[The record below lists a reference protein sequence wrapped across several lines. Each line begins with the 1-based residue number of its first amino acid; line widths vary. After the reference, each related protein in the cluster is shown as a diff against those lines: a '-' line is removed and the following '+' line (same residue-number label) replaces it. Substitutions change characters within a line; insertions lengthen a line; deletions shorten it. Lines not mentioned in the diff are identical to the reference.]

1 MSGALG
7 GRTAIVTGA
16 ASGIGLGITT
26 RLIADGAAV
35 FAAARSKEDL
45 ERVYEQAAIAGGFAG
60 ELHRPGV
67 ADDLV
72 ATAVETLGH
81 VDVLVN
87 NAGGGVIRPT
97 LEHTE
102 ETLRATVDNNLWTTI
117 YCVRAVLPHMVSRGH
132 GRIVNIGADSVRTGL
147 VDHAMYNAAKGGV
160 HAMVT
165 GLAREFAA
173 AGITANTVAPCYVVH
188 RNGQLLESGQAP
200 HVWCT
205 SSRRQRPSSR
215 LDGRAIRLR
224 SRQPSPSLPA
234 RTADSSP
241 GKRFTST
248 AAAAWGDGPFPTTRK
263 DQNEKPPVWGTSRR
277 PVRRYRRCRAK
288 PVRSERTLAMTARPP
303 TSPPTRHAISPL
315 GTSVTWPPP

>member
-1 MSGALG
+1 MSGALR

-16 ASGIGLGITT
+16 ASGIGLGIAT

-35 FAAARSKEDL
+35 FAATRGKEDL
-45 ERVYEQAAIAGGFAG
+45 ERVYEQAAIAGGFVG
-60 ELHRPGV
+60 ELHQPGA

-132 GRIVNIGADSVRTGL
+132 GRIVNIGADSVRSGL
-147 VDHAMYNAAKGGV
+147 VDHAIYNAAKGGV

-165 GLAREFAA
+165 GIAREFAG
-173 AGITANTVAPCYVVH
+173 AGITANTVAPCYV
-188 RNGQLLESGQAP
+188 RTPELAKLLESGQ
-200 HVWCT
+200 T
-205 SSRRQRPSSR
+205 
-215 LDGRAIRLR
+215 
-224 SRQPSPSLPA
+224 PA
-234 RTADSSP
+234 RLVHVVNEATAIVPVGRP
-241 GKRFTST
+241 GNPAEI
-248 AAAAWGDGPFPTTRK
+248 AAAVAFLAGED
-263 DQNEKPPVWGTSRR
+263 SRFITGQTIY
-277 PVRRYRRCRAK
+277 VNGG
-288 PVRSERTLAMTARPP
+288 SSM
-303 TSPPTRHAISPL
+303 
-315 GTSVTWPPP
+315 G

>member
-1 MSGALG
+1 MSGGLS

-26 RLIADGAAV
+26 RLIANGAAV
-35 FAAARSKEDL
+35 FAATRGKEDL
-45 ERVYEQAAIAGGFAG
+45 ERVYGHAAITGGFVG
-60 ELHRPGV
+60 ELHQPGA

-132 GRIVNIGADSVRTGL
+132 GRIVNIGADSVRSGL

-165 GLAREFAA
+165 GIAREFAG
-173 AGITANTVAPCYVVH
+173 AGITANTVAPCYV
-188 RNGQLLESGQAP
+188 RTPELAKLLESGQ
-200 HVWCT
+200 T
-205 SSRRQRPSSR
+205 
-215 LDGRAIRLR
+215 
-224 SRQPSPSLPA
+224 PA
-234 RTADSSP
+234 RLVHVVNEATAIVPVGRP
-241 GKRFTST
+241 GNPAEI
-248 AAAAWGDGPFPTTRK
+248 AAAVAFLAGED
-263 DQNEKPPVWGTSRR
+263 SRFITGQTIY
-277 PVRRYRRCRAK
+277 VNGG
-288 PVRSERTLAMTARPP
+288 SSM
-303 TSPPTRHAISPL
+303 
-315 GTSVTWPPP
+315 G